1 MPSFIA
7 RCTPSLGRVSIWW
20 ARAAEN
26 LMWPMGVGKLLLY
39 VQDNVGGGVAEARNA
54 LVETA
59 LTYDREANPVSHLLW
74 LDDDVLAFPGALL
87 ELMNLNKD
95 VASGVYFL
103 KAEGPA
109 SQPLVWMEADPA
121 AGVHEGV
128 MVPFVP
134 DLTNLPVKYTG
145 MGLTLVRLSVYKR
158 MAAELDLGVDSQ
170 GRVKFYHTSTPEDV
184 REDGSGGI
192 EVGFTEDVYFY
203 RQAARLGIKPHV
215 STTKHAFG
223 FHTSTLF
230 CCKDCGFRSVEE
242 SLAARHRLS
251 FPGHKLRE
259 ELAGYPEKQ
268 FRQWAAGEPVT
279 WNVGGE
285 RVTWD

>member
-1 MPSFIA
+1 MPSFVA

-26 LMWPMGVGKLLLY
+26 LMHPMGVGKLCLY
-39 VQDNVGGGVAEARNA
+39 VQDEAGGGIAEARNA

-87 ELMNLNKD
+87 ELLNVNQD

-103 KAEGPA
+103 KADGPA
-109 SQPLVWMEADPA
+109 SQPLVWLDADPA

-128 MVPFVP
+128 MVPFAP
-134 DLTNLPVKYTG
+134 DRVLPAKYTG

-158 MAAELDLGVDSQ
+158 MAAELDLGTDRH
-170 GRVKFYHTSTPEDV
+170 GRTKFYHTATPDDV
-184 REDGSGGI
+184 REDGLGGI

-203 RQAARLGIKPHV
+203 RQAARVGVRPWV

-242 SLAARHRLS
+242 ALAARHLLS
-251 FPGHKLRE
+251 CPGHRLRE
-259 ELAGYPEKQ
+259 ELAGWPEKQ
-268 FRQWAAGEPVT
+268 FRQWAAGEKIV
-279 WNVGGE
+279 WGVGGE
-285 RVTWD
+285 KVVWG